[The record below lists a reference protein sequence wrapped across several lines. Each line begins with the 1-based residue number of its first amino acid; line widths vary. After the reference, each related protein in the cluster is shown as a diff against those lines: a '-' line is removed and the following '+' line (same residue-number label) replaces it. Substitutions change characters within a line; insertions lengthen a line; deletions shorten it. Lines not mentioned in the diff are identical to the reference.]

1 MFVRSVMALAEF
13 QSMRWVFVL
22 RLSLVALLWLAVLA
36 PVAAQTDTPVASSA
50 STDPDY
56 APLIDSVEADYLRT
70 TQDLTRYS
78 VVAEFTPVAGDA
90 NATIAGTSNI
100 TYQNHTGAPLDTIYL
115 RLYPN
120 VAEYAEGGMTV
131 SSVRVDGARPP
142 RVMLSEDDTLLTIP
156 LAQPVAKGAEV
167 ALSFRFKTVIPTDP
181 RRSYGMFKFDT
192 DTNTYSL
199 AHWQPLLAG
208 WDRDNGWN
216 LDPISKNGDPVFT
229 EAAVFDVSLTA
240 PSDLIFATSGSV
252 LQRGGNEAGQ
262 VVTHYAS
269 GPSRDFVMTASID
282 FKVTE
287 TTVGET
293 TVRSFAWPG
302 SEDGAKRVLDSGAK
316 ALKLYNEL
324 IGLYPYEE
332 LDLVQ
337 VAIGNGAGGVEFP
350 GMVYIGAD
358 FYDVNSGNID
368 PSFLE
373 FVVVHEVAHQWFY
386 GVVGN
391 NQYQHAF
398 MDESLANYLSIVYFA
413 AEYGTEAANQQA
425 NLNLRLGYFD
435 LLFQQGDEV
444 VDQPTDAFPS
454 MHEYGVTIYG
464 KGALAFLEL
473 RQTIG
478 TDAFFAGLH
487 RYYQDNAFTVAE
499 PEDMKAAFEQAS
511 GQDLTD
517 FWTHWFEEAKGAED
531 FDAADLAK
539 LLREIGE

>member
-22 RLSLVALLWLAVLA
+22 RLSLVAMLWLAVLA
-36 PVAAQTDTPVASSA
+36 PAAAQTGTPVASSA

-70 TQDLTRYS
+70 TPDLTRY
-78 VVAEFTPVAGDA
+78 EFDGRFTPASEDA
-90 NATIAGTSNI
+90 DARIQGRLEI
-100 TYQNHTGAPLDTIYL
+100 TYRNHTGVPLDTIYF

-120 VAEYAEGGMTV
+120 APEYDDGDMKIIRSTV
-131 SSVRVDGARPP
+131 DDASAPGRFS
-142 RVMLSEDDTLLTIP
+142 LDDTLYSIP
-156 LAQPVAKGAEV
+156 LDTPLKVGERAEV
-167 ALSFRFKTVIPTDP
+167 MLTFETVIPTDP
-181 RRSYGMFKFDT
+181 RRSYGMFKYDT

-199 AHWQPLLAG
+199 AHWLPLLAG
-208 WDRDNGWN
+208 WDAENGWN
-216 LDPISKNGDPVFT
+216 TGPISINGDPVFT
-229 EAAVFDVSLTA
+229 EAAVFDV
-240 PSDLIFATSGSV
+240 DLVTPVDLVFVSSGS
-252 LQRGGNEAGQ
+252 LIDQWSDKTSKQ
-262 VVTHYAS
+262 WHFAS
-269 GPSRDFVMTASID
+269 GPSRDFVMTASSD
-282 FKVTE
+282 FVVTE

-293 TVRSFAWPG
+293 TVRSYAWPG

-316 ALKLYNEL
+316 ALKLYNDL

-350 GMVYIGAD
+350 GMVYIGAS

-435 LLFQQGDEV
+435 LLFQQGDKV

-454 MHEYGVTIYG
+454 MHEYGVIIYG

-487 RYYQDNAFTVAE
+487 RYYQDNAFTVAK

-511 GQDLTD
+511 GQDLTQ

-531 FDAADLAK
+531 FDATDLAR